1 MIDRK
6 FLSVPFLQSV
16 KRILMVN
23 AEKKVDFKY
32 LDHEVVE
39 ERSHFV
45 FFKKKKVFKK
55 GFYNARSKYIE
66 SQNDYYT
73 EVIDDEYVVWSKPLI
88 RMFYKGLVQEEESAY
103 LTMDTNEEMI
113 DIFNRLA
120 EKVSLVEYT

>member
-16 KRILMVN
+16 KRILMVD
-23 AEKKVDFKY
+23 AEKKVSFKY

-39 ERSHFV
+39 ETTSFL
-45 FFKKKKVFKK
+45 FFKKKRVFNK
-55 GFYNARSKYIE
+55 GFYDSRSKYIDV
-66 SQNDYYT
+66 QNDYYV
-73 EVIDDEYVVWSKPLI
+73 EVVDGEYVVWSKPLI

-103 LTMDTNEEMI
+103 LTMNTNEEMI

-120 EKVSLVEYT
+120 EKVALVEYT